1 MSDQIKILIVEDT
14 MTDAEL
20 AMREINKA
28 LKDCVFE
35 RVETESE
42 YLHAL
47 SVLQPDLV
55 LSDYNLP
62 TFDGM
67 RAIYLLR
74 ANSPL
79 TPLII
84 WTGSINEETAVE
96 CMKAGAVNYVIK
108 DNIKRLGT
116 AVIHALEERKISIAR
131 KKADE
136 ELIESKIALEKS
148 NSFNI
153 SVFDSLSEHIAVID
167 GDGRIIA
174 VNAAWKQFAIE
185 NGASESLH
193 SFIGSNYLNAC
204 AVDRNNPQDEA
215 DDMLSASIGIRS
227 VIDGNLKVY
236 SMEYPCHSPTEKR
249 WFLLQASPRLYERG
263 AVISHVNITER
274 KLLEQQKEKL
284 ILELTGNNNDL
295 LQFSYIVSH
304 NLQAPLSNLLG
315 LLSLLEG
322 IEIKDE
328 DLASILNGF
337 RISTNALNQTLK
349 DLHKIIVIRQQP
361 SILFEDI
368 DLNEMVENIRGQ
380 INDLI
385 IQSFPEIDIDFG
397 KLSVIRFNKPYLES
411 IFSNLFTNAIKYRSP
426 DRKLKISVRIKDVGT
441 QYQMSF
447 EDNGLGIDLD
457 RYRDRIFGLYQR
469 FHEHPE
475 SKGFGLYLIKSQI
488 EALGGTIH
496 IENKVNV
503 GTKFKIN
510 FLKEI

>member
-47 SVLQPDLV
+47 SKTQSFRALLLSVLQPDLV

-84 WTGSINEETAVE
+84 WRGSINEETAVE

-337 RISTNALNQTLK
+337 RNYSLGIKEQ
-349 DLHKIIVIRQQP
+349 II
-361 SILFEDI
+361 
-368 DLNEMVENIRGQ
+368 
-380 INDLI
+380 
-385 IQSFPEIDIDFG
+385 FPEIDIDFG

-496 IENKVNV
+496 IESKVNV